1 MADDSLRESPL
12 QGKQLVFL
20 FMSVTVLAVVI
31 FLCGVMVGRG
41 AREARPAQALADGVD
56 PTAPPDAPDASADTT
71 DAAATAAAPS
81 EQELQYPTD
90 LTRLAPPVDLPLEP
104 VPAADDAPVPA
115 VERREAPARE
125 RPARSSAERTA
136 AEPAADADYREP
148 SGNGFVVQ
156 VHAARQRAEATTM
169 AKRLASKGYAA
180 FVTTSGSGAARMYRV
195 RVGKFT
201 QRREAEA
208 VSRRLEA
215 EEQFKPWITR

>member
-1 MADDSLRESPL
+1 MPDDSLRDSPL

-41 AREARPAQALADGVD
+41 ARDARPALALAETVD
-56 PTAPPDAPDASADTT
+56 PTATATAPTSPDAT
-71 DAAATAAAPS
+71 DAAATAKPATAT

-90 LTRLAPPVDLPLEP
+90 LTRLDPPADLPLEP
-104 VPAADDAPVPA
+104 VPAADAPVPA
-115 VERREAPARE
+115 VERRATASRD
-125 RPARSSAERTA
+125 RPARSGVERP
-136 AEPAADADYREP
+136 AEPAGESEFREP

-156 VHAARQRAEATTM
+156 VHAARQRAEATAM
-169 AKRLASKGYAA
+169 AKRLATKGYSA
-180 FVTTSGSGAARMYRV
+180 FVTTSGNGAARMYRV
-195 RVGKFT
+195 RVGKFA